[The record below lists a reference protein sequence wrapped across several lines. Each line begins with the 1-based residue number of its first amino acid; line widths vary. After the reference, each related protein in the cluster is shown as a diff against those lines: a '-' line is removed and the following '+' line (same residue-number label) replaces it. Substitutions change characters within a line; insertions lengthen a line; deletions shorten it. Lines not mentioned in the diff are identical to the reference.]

1 MEIVWL
7 LIAVGMSSSIA
18 IVFRLT
24 ERADLDRCA
33 VTAANYVVAC
43 GVAGAMLAR
52 SEAPFA
58 PAALRWAVPVGLA
71 AGAVFFLSFL
81 LYQVAVRRH
90 GVAMA
95 GAAAKLGVAVPA
107 AASLALFSERP
118 SPAQW
123 AGLAAAML
131 AVALLARPGSGE
143 NPLRPALLAL
153 LVLSG
158 LAEFSNKVYEWRGAL
173 EHRALFLLAVFGTA
187 FCCAAAAVATRRR
200 PFGWREGLAGLAV
213 GVPNFFSS
221 YFLIRALAG
230 LPAAAVF
237 PAFGAGTIVVLS
249 LTGALFF
256 GERIGRRD
264 AAVLVLAAAGVALL
278 GL

>member
-1 MEIVWL
+1 VEIVWL
-7 LIAVGMSSSIA
+7 LLAVAMSSSIA
-18 IVFRLT
+18 VAFRVT
-24 ERADLDRCA
+24 ERANLDRYA

-43 GVAGAMLAR
+43 AVAGVVLAR
-52 SEAPFA
+52 ADAPFA

-71 AGAVFFLSFL
+71 AGVVFFLSFV
-81 LYQVAVRRH
+81 LYQVGVRRH
-90 GVAMA
+90 GVALA
-95 GAAAKLGVAVPA
+95 GAAAKLGVVVPA
-107 AASLALFSERP
+107 AASLALFAERP

-123 AGLAAAML
+123 AGLAAALL
-131 AVALLARPGSGE
+131 AVPLLARPTRGGS
-143 NPLRPALLAL
+143 PLHPALLCL

-158 LAEFSNKVYEWRGAL
+158 LAEFSNKIYEWRGAL

-187 FCCAAAAVATRRR
+187 FLCAATAAAVRRR
-200 PFGWREGLAGLAV
+200 PVTWREALAGVAV

-249 LTGALFF
+249 LVGALAF
-256 GERIGRRD
+256 GERIGRRE